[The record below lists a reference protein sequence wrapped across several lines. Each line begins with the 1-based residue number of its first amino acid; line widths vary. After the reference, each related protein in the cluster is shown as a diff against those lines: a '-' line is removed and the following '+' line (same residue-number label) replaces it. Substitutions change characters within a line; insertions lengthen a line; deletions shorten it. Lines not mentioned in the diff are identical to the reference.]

1 MVSVS
6 SGCGVA
12 GGRRFEDSLA
22 RLDVFL
28 PSPSC
33 AAPAKT
39 GVIGDD
45 PLCAAWVLGVAQLA
59 KMRST
64 SGGSMRSRRLPIRV
78 GQVNGASG
86 ERTRCCLPPCCHTTA
101 EQPAC
106 RCCDLLQ
113 PALITGT
120 QSAWRAPAAPCT
132 VLKKLHWSGRFP
144 GDGWMDTTGA
154 EDKPSAKQCQKV
166 SVSRRRPNGPG
177 YKPCRMAE
185 QAVSPPLLGNG
196 PKAGDQPLLAHHRRD
211 VATVSQVPGLLVG

>member
-1 MVSVS
+1 MIRSVPHGS
-6 SGCGVA
+6 RCRTVGEDA
-12 GGRRFEDSLA
+12 IHLGRLNAIATSADS
-22 RLDVFL
+22 RWPGSQV
-28 PSPSC
+28 
-33 AAPAKT
+33 T
-39 GVIGDD
+39 GK
-45 PLCAAWVLGVAQLA
+45 W
-59 KMRST
+59 
-64 SGGSMRSRRLPIRV
+64 
-78 GQVNGASG
+78 G
-86 ERTRCCLPPCCHTTA
+86 ERLENPVCLPPCCHTTA

-113 PALITGT
+113 PALTTGT

-196 PKAGDQPLLAHHRRD
+196 PKAGDQPLLAHYRRD